1 MELLKVKKKYKYI
14 DDERQTELM
23 VQLKN
28 STSIADVEHS
38 FNALYDNMTKL
49 LWNNLTRKYVPPLNH
64 DDMKDVFQD
73 SWVKV
78 IDSRL
83 MFDDSKK
90 AYTWIFT
97 IFKNMIID
105 RIRFFDRKKT
115 QSMDTQLD
123 DEGFTREFKA
133 DDKTEFR
140 PSNSLAQIKSTL
152 SESQKFHQYYNGG
165 AKLLSV
171 AHGSGGSGGGGISFT
186 GSSGDSSNIG
196 INIYPNPANDYL
208 YIVFQ
213 DNSPRNIKLFNF
225 QGVLIKNL
233 TPKSNILD
241 IDVTLLPNGIYH
253 LEIHQGAEKI
263 IEKIIVQH

>member
-133 DDKTEFR
+133 DDKTDADFNVIE
-140 PSNSLAQIKSTL
+140 N
-152 SESQKFHQYYNGG
+152 E
-165 AKLLSV
+165 
-171 AHGSGGSGGGGISFT
+171 
-186 GSSGDSSNIG
+186 
-196 INIYPNPANDYL
+196 
-208 YIVFQ
+208 
-213 DNSPRNIKLFNF
+213 KLFH
-225 QGVLIKNL
+225 IK
-233 TPKSNILD
+233 KAILELEDELDRIIINKRIIENKKFED
-241 IDVTLLPNGIYH
+241 ISKE
-253 LEIHQGAEKI
+253 LEIPIATIHYKLNKSLTKLRKKLI
-263 IEKIIVQH
+263 FLVN

>member
-1 MELLKVKKKYKYI
+1 MFSMFNLFGQVK
-14 DDERQTELM
+14 
-23 VQLKN
+23 
-28 STSIADVEHS
+28 EHEI
-38 FNALYDNMTKL
+38 KL
-49 LWNNLTRKYVPPLNH
+49 RDKLGNPKL
-64 DDMKDVFQD
+64 
-73 SWVKV
+73 
-78 IDSRL
+78 I
-83 MFDDSKK
+83 
-90 AYTWIFT
+90 
-97 IFKNMIID
+97 
-105 RIRFFDRKKT
+105 
-115 QSMDTQLD
+115 
-123 DEGFTREFKA
+123 EFKETKVA
-133 DDKTEFR
+133 NQAQSVQSFLNQQFKGGDKTEFR